1 MAALPYPCDA
11 MGFLDRLLK
20 STTKPRSTMLSVSVS
35 LRGGRYYIVTIHG
48 SDGGDPCLAA
58 GPVETLGGDAT
69 PITLGA
75 AIRRALQRT
84 THDRA
89 YPANAADWKAVTAPL
104 LTAAGCKTWSAFAK
118 GASDLRVNQTDT
130 RVQVLPSV
138 RDDKGAFAPVADRE
152 RHLEAPSDDELGSL
166 VAAELAF
173 ALARDG

>member
-1 MAALPYPCDA
+1 
-11 MGFLDRLLK
+11 MGLLERLFK
-20 STTKPRSTMLSVSVS
+20 STTKPRSTVLSASVS
-35 LRGGRYYIVTIHG
+35 LRGGCYYVVTIHG

-69 PITLGA
+69 PPTLGA

-104 LTAAGCKTWSAFAK
+104 LAAAGCKTWSAFAK
-118 GASDLRVNQTDT
+118 GASDLRVNQTGP
-130 RVQVLPSV
+130 RLQVLPSV
-138 RDDKGAFAPVADRE
+138 RDDKGAFGSIADRE
-152 RHLEAPSDDELGSL
+152 RHLESPSDDELGAL